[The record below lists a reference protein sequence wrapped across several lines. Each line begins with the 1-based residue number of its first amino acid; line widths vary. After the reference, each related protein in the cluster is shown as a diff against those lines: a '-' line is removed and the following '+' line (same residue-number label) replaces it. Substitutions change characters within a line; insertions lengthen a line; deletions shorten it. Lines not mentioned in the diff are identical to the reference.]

1 MRIEVS
7 KGTRKPKLE
16 LVAPDSG
23 RTWCVQYDEIRRIP
37 QDSLQSGDV
46 LIVRHPT
53 KEGMMFM
60 QIIEPRPG
68 VLEFEA
74 LKLSVDKG
82 KSGD

>member
-1 MRIEVS
+1 MKIEI
-7 KGTRKPKLE
+7 GDGRREPKLQ

-23 RTWCVQYDEIRRIP
+23 RTWCVQYDEIRKIP
-37 QDSLQSGDV
+37 QDALQSGDV

-53 KEGMMFM
+53 KEGVMFM

-74 LKLSVDKG
+74 IKLSVDKVEP
-82 KSGD
+82 GD